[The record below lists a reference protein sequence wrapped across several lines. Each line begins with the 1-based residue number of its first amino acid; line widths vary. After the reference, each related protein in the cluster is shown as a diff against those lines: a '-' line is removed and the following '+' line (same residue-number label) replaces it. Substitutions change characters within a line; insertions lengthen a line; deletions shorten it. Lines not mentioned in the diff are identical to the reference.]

1 MKTVTTTFSY
11 QKTQARVVN
20 KEVKVA
26 ITILAP
32 DLLLSFYIFA
42 TYLQG
47 ANLCNS
53 IFRSVRD
60 YRLCVVDMST
70 YRATQLVGTC

>member
-1 MKTVTTTFSY
+1 M
-11 QKTQARVVN
+11 N

-26 ITILAP
+26 ITVLVP
-32 DLLLSFYIFA
+32 DLLLSFYIVA

-60 YRLCVVDMST
+60 CRLCAVDMST
-70 YRATQLVGTC
+70 YRATQSVGTC